1 MQANKYE
8 DLVVLLLLLD
18 QVELR
23 ARELAEWFPELH
35 PMADAI
41 SEAADIW
48 DLMTT
53 VEEETES

>member
-23 ARELAEWFPELH
+23 ARELAEWFPDLH
-35 PMADAI
+35 LMADAI